1 MSRAGEY
8 WSEKEEMKM
17 LQLLHNE
24 KSMKEVAE
32 ELKRTKT
39 AVKARL
45 YQFAYELWRED
56 NCVEDIAAVTT
67 LSELHVRL
75 AIESKTGKPL
85 IRFNEDYSSV

>member
-1 MSRAGEY
+1 
-8 WSEKEEMKM
+8 MKV
-17 LQLLHNE
+17 LQYLHNG
-24 KSMKEVAE
+24 KTLKESAE

-56 NCVEDIAAVTT
+56 ICIEDVAIVTT

-75 AIESKTGKPL
+75 AIESKSGKPL
-85 IRFNEDYSSV
+85 ARFSAD

>member
-17 LQLLHNE
+17 LEYLHNE
-24 KSMKEVAE
+24 KSLKETAE

-56 NCVEDIAAVTT
+56 ICVEDVAIVTT

-85 IRFNEDYSSV
+85 VRFSD